1 MKKFKLF
8 TILIIPLMF
17 LIFLGADSSNENA
30 KIIGQEETINNDVF
44 YSGIYLENNGKIS
57 GNLFIKAQKSLINGV
72 IEGNAFIY
80 SDTVQLNGYVTGD
93 VFVFSNDIVITG
105 KVDGNIHVLASNS
118 ATLETTGEILRN
130 SYIISNNVFLYGEI
144 NRDAKIFSVNKLIV
158 KGLINGNLL
167 YSAADSSIAANSVKG
182 EVAVGQ
188 FFTLTDSLKSNSFT
202 KVISLFSFI
211 FSNLV
216 VWFLLNFIFKETK
229 IKTAIVLKG
238 NKFKLFFLY
247 GLLSI
252 IIGVFASFLLIMSN
266 VSLAFGLMLMA
277 IVLSLM
283 YLSGGVFIVVLSNY
297 IAETKNIL
305 KGGNNIV
312 MVVLL
317 SLVFGLL
324 LMLPII
330 SLGVAL
336 VIEIF
341 GFGLL
346 MGSFLIKLKYIEKG
360 QIID

>member
-1 MKKFKLF
+1 MKKFKLLI
-8 TILIIPLMF
+8 ILIIPLMP

-30 KIIGQEETINNDVF
+30 KIISQEEIINNDVF

-57 GNLFIKAQKSLINGV
+57 GNVFIKAQKSLINGV

-80 SDTVQLNGYVTGD
+80 SDTLQLNGHVTGD
-93 VFVFSNDIVITG
+93 IFVFSRDIVITG
-105 KVDGNIHVLASNS
+105 KVDGNIHVLALNS

-130 SYIISNNVFLYGEI
+130 GYIVSDNVF
-144 NRDAKIFSVNKLIV
+144 
-158 KGLINGNLL
+158 L

-182 EVAVGQ
+182 EMAAGQ
-188 FFTLTDSLKSNSFT
+188 FLTFTDSLKSNSFT

-211 FSNLV
+211 FSNLA
-216 VWFLLNFIFKETK
+216 VWFILNFIFKKTK

-252 IIGVFASFLLIMSN
+252 ITGVFAAFLLIMSN

-277 IVLSLM
+277 VVLSLM
-283 YLSGGVFIVVLSNY
+283 YLSGGVFIVVLSDY

-330 SLGVAL
+330 SLAVAL
-336 VIEIF
+336 VIKIF